1 MFELEKM
8 NQKFDYS
15 LVDCDTADFLRS
27 CEYEINGIAEDA
39 RVKIGGVLKRAQEKL
54 ANNHKGVFQKWLQ
67 SSGITKDN
75 AYYYIKVFELSR
87 NLDDSKKDNFLNAP
101 KSLQV
106 EVMKK
111 NAPEELKERVFDGE
125 ITTHKEYKELQEKL
139 KNEQKARE
147 QAEKMALFEQK
158 EREKLEKEL
167 NSQKPLVK
175 EVIKEVEI
183 IKEVDKNED
192 EMKRLRYENSLLKEN
207 EKSSEEIIR
216 SYEESYQQLKEKEEE
231 HEKLRKQVEAM
242 TRGQSEF
249 SKEMESTIIAAK
261 MNGEVRAFFMEVMS
275 PLKYQLHLSDISHN
289 ETAKESIE
297 ETLNLLKRWT
307 DEIEGFIGNKN
318 KRNNTI
324 IIEG

>member
-1 MFELEKM
+1 MNELQLSQNIE
-8 NQKFDYS
+8 
-15 LVDCDTADFLRS
+15 VITA
-27 CEYEINGIAEDA
+27 EINAYQRVAGEAIFEIGRRLKHVKENDLVHGEFGKWLESINMTHQHANRFMKVVDELGESKYTSMFNLGIATLYQIATLPPEQREA
-39 RVKIGGVLKRAQEKL
+39 EHVTVKGE
-54 ANNHKGVFQKWLQ
+54 
-67 SSGITKDN
+67 TKTPDEMT
-75 AYYYIKVFELSR
+75 V
-87 NLDDSKKDNFLNAP
+87 
-101 KSLQV
+101 
-106 EVMKK
+106 
-111 NAPEELKERVFDGE
+111 
-125 ITTHKEYKELQEKL
+125 KELRELNRQL

-175 EVIKEVEI
+175 EVVKEIEI
-183 IKEVDKNED
+183 IKEVDRNQD
-192 EMKRLRYENSLLKEN
+192 EIKRLKYENTLLKDN
-207 EKSSEEIIR
+207 ERASAEIIR

-242 TRGQSEF
+242 TRGQSDF

-261 MNGEVRAFFMEVMS
+261 MNGEVRAFFMKVMS

>member
-1 MFELEKM
+1 MNELQLSQNIEVITAEINAYQRVAGEAIFEIGRRLKHVKE
-8 NQKFDYS
+8 ND
-15 LVDCDTADFLRS
+15 LVHG
-27 CEYEINGIAEDA
+27 EYE
-39 RVKIGGVLKRAQEKL
+39 
-54 ANNHKGVFQKWLQ
+54 KWLVSINLNKQ
-67 SSGITKDN
+67 QAHRIV
-75 AYYYIKVFELSR
+75 KVCEEFGDSKVTTSLHLGLSTLYELSTI
-87 NLDDSKKDNFLNAP
+87 P
-101 KSLQV
+101 KEHREKAFNEDGEAKTV
-106 EVMKK
+106 REMR
-111 NAPEELKERVFDGE
+111 ELKQK
-125 ITTHKEYKELQEKL
+125 IKSEKA
-139 KNEQKARE
+139 ARE

-261 MNGEVRAFFMEVMS
+261 MNGEVRAFFMEIMS

-307 DEIEGFIGNKN
+307 NEIEGFIGNKN

>member
-1 MFELEKM
+1 MNELQLSQNIEVITAEINAYQRVAGEAIFEIGRRLKHVKENDLAHGEFGKWLENETGISYRQANRFIKVVDELEESDVTTWS
-8 NQKFDYS
+8 QIG
-15 LVDCDTADFLRS
+15 LRTM
-27 CEYEINGIAEDA
+27 YEIATLPKEHRDKAFNDDESAKTIKEIEE
-39 RVKIGGVLKRAQEKL
+39 VKKQLKSEK
-54 ANNHKGVFQKWLQ
+54 Q
-67 SSGITKDN
+67 
-75 AYYYIKVFELSR
+75 
-87 NLDDSKKDNFLNAP
+87 
-101 KSLQV
+101 
-106 EVMKK
+106 
-111 NAPEELKERVFDGE
+111 
-125 ITTHKEYKELQEKL
+125 
-139 KNEQKARE
+139 ARE
-147 QAEKMALFEQK
+147 QAEKMAQFEQK

-167 NSQKPLVK
+167 QNQKPLVK

-231 HEKLRKQVEAM
+231 HEKLRKQVESM

-261 MNGEVRAFFMEVMS
+261 MNGEVRAFFMEIMS